1 MFLWCILLNFDLLR
15 QSLLKTECDRRN
27 INPDRKIEYE
37 LKNKRT
43 LYTGLIINF
52 LIWLAFEFYEYFE
65 WKNYF

>member
-1 MFLWCILLNFDLLR
+1 MFLWFILLNFDLLR

-65 WKNYF
+65 RKNYF

>member
-15 QSLLKTECDRRN
+15 QSLSKTECDRRN

-65 WKNYF
+65 RKNYF

>member
-37 LKNKRT
+37 LKNKRI

-65 WKNYF
+65 RKNYF

>member
-37 LKNKRT
+37 LKNKKSEAKKKEKGWQKI
-43 LYTGLIINF
+43 Y
-52 LIWLAFEFYEYFE
+52 WEAVV
-65 WKNYF
+65 

>member
-65 WKNYF
+65 RKNYF